1 MKIITSVVLALV
13 VSASSAS
20 ALELFAVDKDGD
32 NMISSK
38 EFLSKF
44 APEKGIETFNFMDKN
59 GDGFVDQAEF
69 WTAMM
74 GQGPLKN

>member
-32 NMISSK
+32 SSPSLRLRK
-38 EFLSKF
+38 VSKLS
-44 APEKGIETFNFMDKN
+44 TS
-59 GDGFVDQAEF
+59 
-69 WTAMM
+69 WTRTATVSLIRPSS
-74 GQGPLKN
+74 GLP